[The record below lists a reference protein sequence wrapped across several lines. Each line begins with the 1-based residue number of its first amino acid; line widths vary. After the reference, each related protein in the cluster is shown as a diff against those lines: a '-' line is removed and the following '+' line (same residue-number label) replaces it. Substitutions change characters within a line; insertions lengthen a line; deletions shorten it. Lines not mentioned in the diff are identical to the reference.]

1 MTFLFLFKMLLV
13 IGNRNIMLLKETRY
27 KIMKYK
33 LFLFISFIAL
43 VTSCGGPPGPIYI
56 KNNSYEDYASFIS
69 NYYEYFVASS
79 NYDYFLFNLDNVS
92 LKNYQKRY
100 LIEGVTSKN
109 VCDTSLIHCNE
120 LFEVLS
126 TSLSFYDEEDTLKLR
141 IYYQEDKHFNC
152 DNIAWFIDFYKFP
165 LNQSNYD
172 ILIEEEGYSAPLIL
186 LDSVSED
193 KLVTIERYNFD
204 DCFSNFEELETF
216 LNQIEVAAR
225 NALI

>member
-1 MTFLFLFKMLLV
+1 MKHKLILFLPT
-13 IGNRNIMLLKETRY
+13 I
-27 KIMKYK
+27 
-33 LFLFISFIAL
+33 LFT
-43 VTSCGGPPGPIYI
+43 VSCAPGPLYV
-56 KNNSYEDYASFIS
+56 KTNSYENYVSFTS
-69 NYYEYFVASS
+69 NYYEYFVTSA

-109 VCDTSLIHCNE
+109 VCDTSLIHYNE